1 MDIEFQN
8 SKGQGP
14 IIRKTASDRFI
25 EFDKASRSIY
35 NKFSPFTG
43 YSIGP
48 SQPFVY
54 VKISDS
60 TFFKNL
66 TKYDSYAAPIGS
78 TARDL
83 KRIGQFLITG
93 NGILYVGKQLFL
105 QKENSFNETRVFNP
119 LSTLKATARP
129 GSLGLIDYPQ
139 RHLETSGGLLNFFK
153 DAFLSTIGYQT
164 KDAQKPRIEGTA
176 TGENGT
182 PYSVYVG
189 KHGGA
194 RAGLLRY
201 NTAIKASSNF
211 DTLWVSNT
219 SGGNGSKGGFLANL
233 GKALVN
239 KLKSLIP
246 STNPLGA
253 FRGSPGSQ
261 WAFRP
266 EYMSGGETGIFFKFW
281 EDKSGYLSV
290 TTRSYPRFYNG
301 RYESS
306 GTVTVRAADFHV
318 YTPLEKTTVGTIPTV
333 EGNLYASITAIQ
345 SDTVGLKGNNITDIY
360 AKMLTAPEGTN
371 YSRPQLRG
379 STERYK
385 TIEDYKGNK
394 YRPYSQIPNGKS
406 QNFESKMQQ
415 AAITLAEREFA
426 STQNN
431 DLYNSRGVLN
441 DKSDLYLQGSQSKDI
456 IFFYFYDIINKKYIP
471 FRATITSLNEQHSA
485 EWEDIT
491 YLGRA
496 DKLFLYKG
504 FSRETSF
511 GFTVYANSAAEMIP
525 MWERINYLVGLTRP
539 SGYTSNAGRQ
549 SSFIYPPMIKF
560 RIGDMFVDQPAI
572 LYSVTMNVPDDTNWE
587 SLRSD
592 SYTYKS
598 DPDKSVPLGYSQG
611 AKTRQLPLKVDI
623 SVNLKLLESQKSLVS
638 DDHYGYNGPASIAAS
653 SYEYDFI

>member
-14 IIRKTASDRFI
+14 IIRKTPDDRYV
-25 EFDKASRSIY
+25 EFSKASKSIY
-35 NKFSPFTG
+35 TKFSPFTG

-60 TFFKNL
+60 NFFKNL
-66 TKYDSYAAPIGS
+66 TKYDSYAAPVGS
-78 TARDL
+78 TVRDL

-93 NGILYVGKQLFL
+93 KGLLYNAKQLFL

-129 GSLGLIDYPQ
+129 GSLGMIDYPK

-153 DAFLSTIGYQT
+153 DAFLSTIGYET

-176 TGENGT
+176 TGENGAA
-182 PYSVYVG
+182 YSTYVG
-189 KHGGA
+189 IHGGA

-201 NTAIKASSNF
+201 NTAIKASSTF

-219 SGGNGSKGGFLANL
+219 ENGSGKKGGFLSNL

-253 FRGSPGSQ
+253 FKGSPGSQ

-266 EYMSGGETGIFFKFW
+266 EYMSGGETGIFFKFL
-281 EDKSGYLSV
+281 EDRNGFLSV
-290 TTRSYPRFYNG
+290 SSRTYPTFYNG
-301 RYESS
+301 RYQSN
-306 GTVTVRAADFHV
+306 GTVVIRARDFHN
-318 YTPLEKTTVGTIPTV
+318 YTPLEKTTVGTVPTI
-333 EGNLYASITAIQ
+333 EGSLYASIEAIQ
-345 SDTVGLKGNNITDIY
+345 SDTVGLKGNNIKDIY
-360 AKMLTAPEGTN
+360 KKMQSAIETN
-371 YSRPQLRG
+371 TSDVPQLRG
-379 STERYK
+379 STERYVA
-385 TIEDYKGNK
+385 IRDYRGFS
-394 YRPYSQIPNGKS
+394 YRSYRNIPNGPS
-406 QNFESKMQQ
+406 ETFEARMKNS
-415 AAITLAEREFA
+415 ITLVDREFA
-426 STQNN
+426 GSKRH
-431 DLYNSRGVLN
+431 DYYNGLGVLEEGEKGLLKLN
-441 DKSDLYLQGSQSKDI
+441 GSQSKDI

-471 FRATITSLNEQHSA
+471 FRATINTMSEQHGA

-504 FSRETSF
+504 FSREVTFS
-511 GFTVYANSAAEMIP
+511 FTVYANSAIEMLP
-525 MWERINYLVGLTRP
+525 MWERINYLVGLVRP
-539 SGYTSNAGRQ
+539 SKYTAVAGRE

-560 RIGDMFVDQPAI
+560 RVGDMFVDQPAVI
-572 LYSVTMNVPDDTNWE
+572 VSVTTTIPEDSNWE

-592 SYTYKS
+592 SYSYT
-598 DPDKSVPLGYSQG
+598 PGPNVMMRPEEN
-611 AKTRQLPLKVDI
+611 AATRQLPLKVDI
-623 SVNLKLLESQKSLVS
+623 SVNLKILESNKALGS
-638 DDHYGYNGPASIAAS
+638 DSHYGYNTPV
-653 SYEYDFI
+653 